1 MAKRKIYAEVDEKK
15 IHGIGEKIKTIR
27 ELKGLTLEQFG
38 KKLGCSKQF
47 AHYLENADNMT
58 LGSLIAICR
67 VLEVTPNTLLGY
79 DAELDLW
86 FKQLAQN
93 CFEIVHGHEKWMEVF
108 GKNYL

>member
-15 IHGIGEKIKTIR
+15 IHGIGKKIKTIR
-27 ELKGLTLEQFG
+27 EYKGLTLEEFG

-47 AHYLENADNMT
+47 AQYLENADNMT

-79 DAELDLW
+79 DAELEN
-86 FKQLAQN
+86 FMR
-93 CFEIVHGHEKWMEVF
+93 EIEIAKEKFF
-108 GKNYL
+108 GKYVV